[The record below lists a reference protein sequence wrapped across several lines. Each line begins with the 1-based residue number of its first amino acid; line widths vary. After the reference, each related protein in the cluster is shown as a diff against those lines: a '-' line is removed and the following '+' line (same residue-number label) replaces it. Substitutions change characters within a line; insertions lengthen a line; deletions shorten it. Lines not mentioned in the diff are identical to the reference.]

1 MQAIILAAGKGSR
14 LKDKTVDTPKALI
27 SVNGTPLLIR
37 TLNILAEYEIEEVI
51 IVVGYLK
58 EKIKQEIGNKY
69 KNIKIT
75 FVDNDK
81 YDCSNNIYSL
91 YLTKDYINEDCL
103 LIECDLYFSKKI
115 ISSIINQKADCSIMV
130 SKYNKDTMNGTVI
143 TFNAS
148 GDVTDLIVKSKQE
161 KIFNYSN
168 KYKTVNIYKFSKDF
182 FLKKY
187 IPNIATY
194 TQTESM
200 NSYYELVLGGLIYY
214 NNSNIKAVVVDE
226 SLWREIDD
234 ENDLKIAEGTKWD
247 E

>member
-200 NSYYELVLGGLIYY
+200 DSYYELVLGGLIYY

>member
-194 TQTESM
+194 TQTE
-200 NSYYELVLGGLIYY
+200 
-214 NNSNIKAVVVDE
+214 
-226 SLWREIDD
+226 
-234 ENDLKIAEGTKWD
+234 
-247 E
+247 

>member
-143 TFNAS
+143 TFNVS